1 MGYIK
6 GMYHK
11 MRYKLGYM
19 ELQDENPKKFYVQ
32 KQGAGDQK
40 PKINTENVKIRVLQG
55 FLGENPKIEIF
66 QVKNLKIGGWGP
78 KSKNQ
83 Y

>member
-11 MRYKLGYM
+11 MWYKLGYM

-40 PKINTENVKIRVLQG
+40 PKINTENVKIRVL
-55 FLGENPKIEIF
+55 
-66 QVKNLKIGGWGP
+66 
-78 KSKNQ
+78 
-83 Y
+83 

>member
-19 ELQDENPKKFYVQ
+19 ELQGENPKKSYVQ

-40 PKINTENVKIRVLQG
+40 PKINSEYLKTRLLQS

-66 QVKNLKIGGWGP
+66 QVKT
-78 KSKNQ
+78 
-83 Y
+83 